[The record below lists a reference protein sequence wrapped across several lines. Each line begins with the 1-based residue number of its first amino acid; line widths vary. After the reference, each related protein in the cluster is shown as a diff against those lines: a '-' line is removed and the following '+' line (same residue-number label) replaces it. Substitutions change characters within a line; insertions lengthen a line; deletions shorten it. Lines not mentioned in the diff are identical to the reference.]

1 MFDSSKDILF
11 IVIAVAVAVLTFLF
25 SWLLIYMI
33 RIFRRAYG
41 AVNLISEKIEM
52 LARLVDTLKE
62 KIEHSATAVTV
73 LSKTIGQVAE
83 YLGKRRSKKTKKTI
97 DEDDEF

>member
-11 IVIAVAVAVLTFLF
+11 IVIAVSVAVLTFLF
-25 SWLLIYMI
+25 AWLLIYMI

-41 AVNLISEKIEM
+41 AVNMISEKIEM

-73 LSKTIGQVAE
+73 LSQTIGKVAE
-83 YLGKRRSKKTKKTI
+83 YWTKRRSKKTKTTT
-97 DEDDEF
+97 DDEF

>member
-33 RIFRRAYG
+33 RIIKRAYG
-41 AVNLISEKIEM
+41 AVNLVSEKIEM
-52 LARLVDTLKE
+52 LAKLVDTLKE

-73 LSKTIGQVAE
+73 LSKTIANVAD
-83 YLGKRRSKKTKKTI
+83 YWNKRRTKKTKTT
-97 DEDDEF
+97 DDDF